1 MPTPEEILAG
11 LEAIARE
18 AWPLAVVWHVIAVA
32 GLLAVGLGWRPS
44 RRLLAVSLALPLA
57 SVAALA
63 WTHHNPFNG
72 ALFTAGAVTVAVLG
86 ARLPRAPIGRAPA
99 WARALGAAMVVFGL
113 VYPHFIEADTW
124 LTWLYAA
131 PTGLVPCPTLSLVI
145 GVALLANG
153 LDARALS
160 LVLAGLGLFYGAFG
174 VARLGVMLD
183 VGLLI
188 GAVGLL
194 IRAVGLRPADRGAT
208 TASARE
214 VMP

>member
-32 GLLAVGLGWRPS
+32 GLLAVGRGWRPS
-44 RRLLAVSLALPLA
+44 RRLVGVSLALPLA

-63 WTHHNPFNG
+63 WTHRNPFNG
-72 ALFTAGAVTVAVLG
+72 ALFTAGAITLAVLG
-86 ARLPRAPIGRAPA
+86 ARLPRAPVAGAPGG
-99 WARALGAAMVVFGL
+99 ARALGAAMVVFGL

-153 LDARALS
+153 LGARALC
-160 LVLAGLGLFYGAFG
+160 LVLAGLGLFYGVFG

-194 IRAVGLRPADRGAT
+194 IRSVGLPPAERGAT

-214 VMP
+214 AMP